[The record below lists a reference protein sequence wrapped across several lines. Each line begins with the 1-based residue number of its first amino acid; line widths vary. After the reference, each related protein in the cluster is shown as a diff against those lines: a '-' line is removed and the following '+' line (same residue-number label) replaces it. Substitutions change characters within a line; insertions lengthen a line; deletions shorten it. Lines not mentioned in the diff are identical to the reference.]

1 MLRAHQP
8 AARQLPRGSP
18 APSQLLAAFFCVYS
32 SVVEESE
39 ESTVG
44 ALPKKRHT
52 NARQGNRR
60 AHHKVKLPQL
70 TICPQCR
77 QPRQSHHACPNC
89 GSYRGRQV
97 LKAKNAAAE

>member
-1 MLRAHQP
+1 MRSGATRTIP
-8 AARQLPRGSP
+8 AARRLPRSSP
-18 APSQLLAAFFCVYS
+18 APSALLAAFFSAC
-32 SVVEESE
+32 EQLE

-44 ALPKKRHT
+44 ALPKKRHS
-52 NARQGNRR
+52 NARQGHRR

-89 GSYRGRQV
+89 GTYRGRQV
-97 LKAKNAAAE
+97 LKAKNVAE

>member
-1 MLRAHQP
+1 VEATAQFISAQRM
-8 AARQLPRGSP
+8 
-18 APSQLLAAFFCVYS
+18 LAAFFSAC
-32 SVVEESE
+32 E

-44 ALPKKRHT
+44 ALPKKRHS
-52 NARQGNRR
+52 NARQGHRR

-89 GSYRGRQV
+89 GTYRGRQV
-97 LKAKNAAAE
+97 LKAKNAAE